1 MGGNIIGVDIC
12 DECNHYFGSPDA
24 LIANPPRFAV
34 EVCVKEVMNISQ
46 HFFLKHFKKQKKCV
60 SSTTYSRK

>member
-34 EVCVKEVMNISQ
+34 EVCVKEIMNISQ
-46 HFFLKHFKKQKKCV
+46 HFFSK
-60 SSTTYSRK
+60 TI